1 MKPVILKL
9 ARDDLKEIR
18 EDLSEFGISPP
29 KKFRESFERFC
40 NNVASMPYMYSQFEH
55 NPEYRR
61 AVIAYDYLVFYKI
74 EEGGNRASIHR
85 ILHGKRNI
93 VTMLE

>member
-9 ARDDLKEIR
+9 ARDDLKTICKE
-18 EDLSEFGISPP
+18 LSEFGVSLP
-29 KKFRESFERFC
+29 KKFRESFEKFC
-40 NNVASMPYMYSQFEH
+40 NNVESMPYMYSQYEH

-61 AVIAYDYLVFYKI
+61 AVIAFSYIVFYKI
-74 EEGGNRASIHR
+74 EENINRAKIHR

-93 VTMLE
+93 VTMLD